1 MKKITIENV
10 ENFNCQVS
18 LDEVID
24 LLTKME
30 ARIMAS
36 LQDALAQLDT
46 VVAQTQKI
54 FAEVTLAKDAT
65 ELKINELQAMVAQL
79 QADLANNQA
88 VDLQPLI
95 DKINNEVLPALQVL
109 DDINPDQAV

>member
-10 ENFNCQVS
+10 ENFNCS
-18 LDEVID
+18 ID
-24 LLTKME
+24 LEELKIILNEME

-36 LQDALAQLDT
+36 LQDALAQLDV

-54 FAEVTLAKDAT
+54 FGEVSAAKTNTEAQLAS
-65 ELKINELQAMVAQL
+65 LQATIASL
-79 QADLANNQA
+79 QEQINNDQP
-88 VDLQPLI
+88 VDLQVLV

-109 DDINPDQAV
+109 DEINPDD

>member
-1 MKKITIENV
+1 MEKIHIENV

-54 FAEVTLAKDAT
+54 FGEVAAAKTNTEAQLAS
-65 ELKINELQAMVAQL
+65 LQATIAAL
-79 QADLANNQA
+79 QEQINNNQA

-109 DDINPDQAV
+109 DDINPDA